1 MPQGE
6 YTADPSP
13 SGLSRR
19 TVLAGAA
26 WSVPVVALAAA
37 APGAAA
43 SGGGGLTVAFDA
55 TLIQLDY
62 QQTFLALVVIQNT
75 SGADIVDEQ
84 AEFVFTGLDTESPYD
99 FVTSY
104 PTEIDSSLEG
114 WNDALQPQNDL
125 FRSAG
130 SANGS
135 FTVVSNGGISI
146 PAGGTLVFG
155 LYFSR
160 PVESSEFRFW
170 TVAGIF
176 HIGPFDGVVG
186 QTQVEL
192 TPPV

>member
-43 SGGGGLTVAFDA
+43 SGGGLTVAFDA

-62 QQTFLALVVIQNT
+62 QQTFLALVVIHNT
-75 SGADIVDEQ
+75 SGADINDEQ
-84 AEFVFTGLDTESPYD
+84 AEFVFTGIDTDSPYD
-99 FVTSY
+99 FVTAY
-104 PTEIDSSLEG
+104 PPEIDPSLEG
-114 WNDALQPQNDL
+114 WNDAYQPVNDL
-125 FRSAG
+125 FHSTG

-135 FTVVSNGGISI
+135 FTVASYGGISI
-146 PAGGTLVFG
+146 PAGGTLAFG

-160 PVESSEFRFW
+160 PVESSEFLFW
-170 TVAGIF
+170 TVAGVF

-186 QTQVEL
+186 QTQVQL
-192 TPPV
+192 TQAG